1 MKRDEHMGRQKT
13 DTSAKSGTKR
23 GEKNIV
29 KPAHQKDRQSKFHD
43 SYLADDEN
51 FASFNNQLAVMNLS
65 LREIPG
71 DGNCLFR
78 ALGDQLEGHTRNH
91 LVHRQNVVD
100 YMKNHRQDFEPFVE
114 DDVPFDKHLSNLS
127 ESGTHAGND
136 AIVAFARFHE
146 VVVVIHQLNSP
157 LWQIRGTEKKGAPE
171 IHISYHNGEHYSSV
185 RRIGDDSESPANIRL
200 SEPQDMSSQK
210 NRKPKDYKNGQRPL
224 TESESSTT
232 STSTHQDSSDSVDL
246 TDLELQV
253 VQSTG
258 CQDLQLVRSTLEDN
272 LYDIDATVDC
282 IMNLLAL
289 STRQTEEHVP
299 DKCLWGPDGTGTR
312 IFGEELLTSLESRTP
327 SKSQFVESGVKPK
340 LQQPRTSPR
349 QKLQVS
355 NKQRQEL
362 KRKERKQASQ
372 DKKRN
377 KNSRVELDDNDN
389 EMETVVVKDLGRL
402 NL

>member
-1 MKRDEHMGRQKT
+1 M
-13 DTSAKSGTKR
+13 
-23 GEKNIV
+23 
-29 KPAHQKDRQSKFHD
+29 
-43 SYLADDEN
+43 
-51 FASFNNQLAVMNLS
+51 SF
-65 LREIPG
+65 
-71 DGNCLFR
+71 
-78 ALGDQLEGHTRNH
+78 
-91 LVHRQNVVD
+91 
-100 YMKNHRQDFEPFVE
+100 
-114 DDVPFDKHLSNLS
+114 
-127 ESGTHAGND
+127 
-136 AIVAFARFHE
+136 
-146 VVVVIHQLNSP
+146 
-157 LWQIRGTEKKGAPE
+157 
-171 IHISYHNGEHYSSV
+171 
-185 RRIGDDSESPANIRL
+185 
-200 SEPQDMSSQK
+200 QK
-210 NRKPKDYKNGQRPL
+210 NRKPKDCKNGQRPL

-272 LYDIDATVDC
+272 LYDVDATVDC

-289 STRQTEEHVP
+289 STQHTEEHVP

-312 IFGEELLTSLESRTP
+312 IFGEELLTPLESRTP
-327 SKSQFVESGVKPK
+327 SKGQFVESGVKPK

-349 QKLQVS
+349 QKPKQVS